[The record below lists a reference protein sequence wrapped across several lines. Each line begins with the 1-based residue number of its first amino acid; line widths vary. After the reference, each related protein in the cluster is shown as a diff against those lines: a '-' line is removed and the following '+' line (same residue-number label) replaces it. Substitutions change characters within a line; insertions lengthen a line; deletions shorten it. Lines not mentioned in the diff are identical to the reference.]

1 MTIATTLRLR
11 WSISRGRDTYG
22 YNICT
27 VIDERTGKRYSC
39 NGGGYDMTGTSFGH
53 WLTDVR
59 QSELRALAAKH
70 GVSTEHRGQ
79 VKDFYGMYQWEP
91 DGPVVLD
98 GACGLESMM
107 RVARAVGLGI
117 ERTYVEAGAKR
128 GETTGWVITDPTVH
142 TFTVTVSGC
151 TAEQAEQV
159 MAERLGHDE
168 DYGFDYQIDY
178 QTTTPKEGV
187 F

>member
-1 MTIATTLRLR
+1 MSTITTTLRLR

-27 VIDERTGKRYSC
+27 VIDEQTGKRYSC

-53 WLTDVR
+53 WLADVR
-59 QSELRALAAKH
+59 QPQLKALAAEH

-91 DGPVVLD
+91 NGPVSLD
-98 GACGLESMM
+98 GACGLESIM
-107 RVARAVGLGI
+107 RIAKAVGLNI
-117 ERTYVEAGAKR
+117 QRTYVEEGTTR
-128 GETTGWVITDPTVH
+128 GETTGWIITDPTVH

-151 TAEQAEQV
+151 TEEQAEKV
-159 MAERLGHDE
+159 IAERLNHDE
-168 DYGFDYQIDY
+168 DYGFDYTIGRQAS
-178 QTTTPKEGV
+178 
-187 F
+187 

>member
-1 MTIATTLRLR
+1 MSMTIATTLHLK

-27 VIDERTGKRYSC
+27 VTDEQTGKRYSC
-39 NGGGYDMTGTSFGH
+39 NGGGYDMTGTSFGN
-53 WLTDVR
+53 WLADVR
-59 QSELRALAAKH
+59 QPQLKALAAEH

-79 VKDFYGMYQWEP
+79 VKDFYGMYQRES
-91 DGPVVLD
+91 DGPVTLD

-107 RVARAVGLGI
+107 RVAKAVGLDV
-117 ERTYVEAGAKR
+117 ERTYVKEGPKR
-128 GETTGWVITDPTVH
+128 GDTTGWVITERTVR

-159 MAERLGHDE
+159 MAERLEHDE
-168 DYGFDYQIDY
+168 DYGFDYRIGWVD
-178 QTTTPKEGV
+178 V
-187 F
+187 VAVHF